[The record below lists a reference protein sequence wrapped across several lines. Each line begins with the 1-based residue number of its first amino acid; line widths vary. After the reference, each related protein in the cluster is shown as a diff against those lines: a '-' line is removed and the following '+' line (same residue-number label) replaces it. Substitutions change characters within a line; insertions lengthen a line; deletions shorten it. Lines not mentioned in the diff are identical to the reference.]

1 MRNTKPRYSAAKAA
15 AVGRNQMPAQ
25 QPVPLPWSKKRTDP
39 RLFRVRPY
47 VMGARLAAGF
57 LLPEIRYRP
66 ALQALACRR
75 LRAAITATVRQKQ
88 WPPLLRAGL

>member
-1 MRNTKPRYSAAKAA
+1 
-15 AVGRNQMPAQ
+15 
-25 QPVPLPWSKKRTDP
+25 
-39 RLFRVRPY
+39 
-47 VMGARLAAGF
+47 MGARLAAGF